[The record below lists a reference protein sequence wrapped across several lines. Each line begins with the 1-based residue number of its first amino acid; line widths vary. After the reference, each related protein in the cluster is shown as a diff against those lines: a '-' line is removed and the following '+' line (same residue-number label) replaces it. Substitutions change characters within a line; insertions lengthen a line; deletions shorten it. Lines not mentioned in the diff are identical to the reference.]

1 MGNLSKPGQTSF
13 CDSSMG
19 YCGGAKQVED
29 LGQDVDIIR
38 DVAVDFEHGLSAEDK
53 TNEAANGPN
62 I

>member
-1 MGNLSKPGQTSF
+1 
-13 CDSSMG
+13 MG